1 MEKGKYI
8 SENKNVTMEKGRYQV
23 ENKESKEIRE

>member
-1 MEKGKYI
+1 MEKGKHI
-8 SENKNVTMEKGRYQV
+8 SENKKVTMEKGRHQV